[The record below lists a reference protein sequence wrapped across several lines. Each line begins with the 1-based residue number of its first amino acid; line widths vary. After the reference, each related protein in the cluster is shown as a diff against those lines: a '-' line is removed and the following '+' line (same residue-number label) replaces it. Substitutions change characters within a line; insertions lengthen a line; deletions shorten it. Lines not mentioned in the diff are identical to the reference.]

1 MKQKVLKTGNSLAV
15 VVPAEFV
22 KKVGVEA
29 GDQVVVSKDLKKSR
43 LTYHFPTP
51 RQLQLQEN

>member
-15 VVPAEFV
+15 VVPADFV

-29 GDQVVVSKDLKKSR
+29 GDQVVVDKNLKDAS

-51 RQLQLQEN
+51 RQLQLQAD